1 MAPYLDTLISKL
13 LTLLQQGKKLV
24 QEGALTAMASVADA
38 SQEQFVRYY
47 DAVMPLL
54 SQVMMC
60 DKCVVVVLCLLF
72 SVITRRRRLLRVCS
86 SSSSGNAHSHTHT
99 HQHDPSKNKHPPT
112 NTTPASPSTNQQK
125 TNHKKVL
132 LNAHGREHRMLRA
145 KALEC
150 VSLVGMAVG
159 RERFRADAAAVMS
172 FLQQLHAAE
181 LEPDDPTASYMLQAG
196 ARLCKALGPEFL
208 PYLGVVMP
216 PLLAS
221 ATLEPDVKV
230 RGSDDDDD
238 DEDDDDD
245 DVETIQLGD
254 KVRVARFFVL
264 FCVYVSASL
273 ARDKGRHGQDS
284 LSHLCIIPALAGAT
298 HTHLENTPK
307 CENPHTTKKGAGDP
321 HERARGE
328 GDGVQH
334 DLLLRR
340 RAQGGLLPV
349 RAAGER

>member
-1 MAPYLDTLISKL
+1 M
-13 LTLLQQGKKLV
+13 
-24 QEGALTAMASVADA
+24 
-38 SQEQFVRYY
+38 
-47 DAVMPLL
+47 
-54 SQVMMC
+54 
-60 DKCVVVVLCLLF
+60 
-72 SVITRRRRLLRVCS
+72 
-86 SSSSGNAHSHTHT
+86 
-99 HQHDPSKNKHPPT
+99 
-112 NTTPASPSTNQQK
+112 
-125 TNHKKVL
+125 L

-172 FLQQLHAAE
+172 FLQQLHATE

-230 RGSDDDDD
+230 RGGSDDDDD

-254 KVRVARFFVL
+254 KVLAIRTSVLEEKATACNMICCYADELKEGFFPYVQQVGL
-264 FCVYVSASL
+264 CVVSGCVEESM
-273 ARDKGRHGQDS
+273 S
-284 LSHLCIIPALAGAT
+284 F
-298 HTHLENTPK
+298 
-307 CENPHTTKKGAGDP
+307 
-321 HERARGE
+321 
-328 GDGVQH
+328 
-334 DLLLRR
+334 
-340 RAQGGLLPV
+340 V
-349 RAAGER
+349 RAFSSVAGCAL